1 MPDAFFSKPRPFS
14 KRKREGEGE
23 GSQRSG
29 KPSSRNQTSS
39 RGARGGS
46 SSRGRGRGHGRR
58 DGGNDRNDNKGKRRQ
73 EDEDEELDL
82 PDDGAFDS
90 DDQGSQQD
98 GAAAEESSEEE
109 DELETPAQK
118 RLRLSQM
125 YLQSLE
131 KDKEGKFRPRYI
143 LLNIEADHDDV
154 YRRGWLRC
162 SGSRQGYHRRT
173 ITAGCCE
180 FSLFVFPRSLRSTQ
194 SDLFH
199 ALRSSN
205 IPANCT
211 SMSVPQ

>member
-1 MPDAFFSKPRPFS
+1 MLCGNEQFLRKRGNSEKTASAAGIEYMYHEIMEDLLVLLKSCEQVCEIPLFAIFFCRVYINQSLSPLSLTNKRYSMPDAFFSKPRPFS

-29 KPSSRNQTSS
+29 KPSSRNQTST

-46 SSRGRGRGHGRR
+46 SSRGRGRGNGRR

-131 KDKEGKFRPRYI
+131 KDKEGEFR
-143 LLNIEADHDDV
+143 
-154 YRRGWLRC
+154 
-162 SGSRQGYHRRT
+162 SR
-173 ITAGCCE
+173 
-180 FSLFVFPRSLRSTQ
+180 
-194 SDLFH
+194 
-199 ALRSSN
+199 
-205 IPANCT
+205 
-211 SMSVPQ
+211 